1 MRLYWTL
8 LTTLLMTSLLS
19 ASELTGKVTSAG
31 KPLPGAVITAHAGDV
46 TETSSTGEDGAFS
59 LQVAGTG
66 PVTLEIALFGFQPFK
81 RIVSS
86 EEAGKPLSLNLEL
99 IAPRLTARP
108 GGGQAVPEWAQSL
121 NAQGEGIATPTP
133 AVEAA
138 TPDATESADSLLV
151 QGSMQ
156 RAGLDLP
163 GGAPGFGPGGMGEG
177 QNGGFGGSGAPAGG
191 GAGGGGGG
199 FGGRGGGGGGFGGR
213 GGGGMGGPRG
223 GGGGMPDFANM
234 SPEER
239 QKAIAEMRA
248 RRGSNGPQVFGNNTS
263 NRRQQYRGG
272 AFWNFR
278 NSGMDASSFALNG
291 AQVTKPTYNNSTYG
305 ASLGGPLPLPS
316 SLAKGSFF
324 FLNYTGARGS
334 NGSAM
339 YGIVPTLAER
349 SGDFSETLLP
359 RTQQPVSLFDPSTKA
374 PFPGGVIP
382 STQISSI
389 ASGLLAFYPLP
400 NQAGATQNYRLLYT
414 TPQNSD
420 SLNTRFSKTIG
431 KNQFGATIN
440 WQRRSGINQQL
451 FGFQDP
457 TSGYGINSSLT
468 YSRTFSPHL
477 VFNSSAR
484 YNMNRNE
491 TTSFF
496 SNGANVAETLGIQGA
511 STNPLNYG
519 PPNLSFTNFSSL
531 SDSNPTLR
539 RIQTMTGSASLR
551 YTRGKHAIAMGT
563 DYTRNIWD
571 LLIEQNAR
579 GTLFFGGSSTAE
591 LDANGRP
598 VPNTGYDLADFLL
611 GYIQQ
616 STIRSGGY
624 DTYPRSNQVDGYVQD
639 EWSIRKNLTINVGV
653 RYDYAAPFTEKYGRM
668 VNLDIAPGFTAATP
682 VVAGGTG
689 PYSGKF
695 PNALINPDFNKFSPR
710 LGIAYRP
717 GTKRRTVIRSGFSLF
732 YDNSIYNRIPARL
745 TAQPPFAETSTFIT
759 SAANVLNLQDP
770 FTGPANETVTNTY
783 AVDKNLPT
791 PYATTWSLSLEHELP
806 GSLVASTTYIGT
818 KGTHLDV
825 SLWPNRLT
833 SGTTTTTSNASG
845 YTYDTTVGNSIF
857 NALQFRL
864 NRRLR
869 KGLQWTA
876 YYQFS
881 KSIDDAT
888 TIGGAGS
895 TVIQNSNDIEADR
908 GLSSFDHRHTFTFS
922 TMAVSPFGPR
932 GLYMKRGDTFA
943 SKLLSDWS
951 ATANL
956 TLQTGTPLTATVLG
970 TSADPSGTGAI
981 GSERADATGLPINS
995 GSGPFNLLAFTVPLA
1010 GQYGNA
1016 GRNTIPGPGMISLN
1030 ATFGRTIQ
1038 FGDSARR
1045 SLDIRLSANN
1055 VLNHV
1060 NITSWGTVVNSA
1072 SYGLPSA
1079 AGAMRTLSLSV
1090 RLRF

>member
-1 MRLYWTL
+1 
-8 LTTLLMTSLLS
+8 MTSLLP
-19 ASELTGKVTSAG
+19 AVDLTGKVTSAG
-31 KPLPGAVITAHAGDV
+31 KPLPGAVLIAHAGEI
-46 TETSSTGEDGAFS
+46 TETSSTGEDGAFTLS
-59 LQVAGTG
+59 VAGAV
-66 PVTLEIALFGFQPFK
+66 PVTLEVTLFGFQPY
-81 RIVSS
+81 RATISP
-86 EEAGKPLSLNLEL
+86 EEAAKPLSLNLEL
-99 IAPRLTARP
+99 ITPRPTPSRP
-108 GGGQAVPEWAQSL
+108 GASQASPAWAQSS
-121 NAQGEGIATPTP
+121 NAQGTDTLATTTTP
-133 AVEAA
+133 AVEGSA
-138 TPDATESADSLLV
+138 PESSESADSVLV

-156 RAGLDLP
+156 RASVDLP
-163 GGAPGFGPGGMGEG
+163 AGAPGFGSGGMGEG
-177 QNGGFGGSGAPAGG
+177 PNGGLAGG
-191 GAGGGGGG
+191 GQGEGAGGTGFGRGGGSGG
-199 FGGRGGGGGGFGGR
+199 FGGRGGGGGGFGGAR
-213 GGGGMGGPRG
+213 
-223 GGGGMPDFANM
+223 GGGMPDFANM

-239 QKAIAEMRA
+239 QKAVAEMRR
-248 RRGSNGPQVFGNNTS
+248 RRGNSGPEVFGNNAT

-278 NSGMDASSFALNG
+278 NSAMDASSFALNG
-291 AQVTKPTYNNSTYG
+291 AQVTKPSYNNSTYG
-305 ASLGGPLPLPS
+305 ASLGGPLPLPA

-324 FLNYTGARGS
+324 FLNYTGARGAS
-334 NGSAM
+334 GSST
-339 YGIVPTLAER
+339 YGIVPTVAER
-349 SGDFSETLLP
+349 AGDFSATLNSSTKQL
-359 RTQQPVSLFDPSTKA
+359 VSLFDPLTKA
-374 PFPGGVIP
+374 PIPGGIIP
-382 STQISSI
+382 STQLNSI
-389 ASGLLAFYPLP
+389 AAGLLAFYPLP
-400 NQAGATQNYRLLYT
+400 NQTGATQNYRLLYT

-420 SLNTRFSKTIG
+420 SLNTRISKTVG

-468 YSRTFSPHL
+468 YSRTFTPRL
-477 VFNSSAR
+477 VFNASAR

-491 TTSFF
+491 TTSYF
-496 SNGANVAETLGIQGA
+496 SNGENVAQKLGIQGA

-519 PPNLSFTNFSSL
+519 PPNLSFTNFASL

-539 RIQTMTGSASLR
+539 RVQTMTGSAGLR
-551 YTRGKHAIAMGT
+551 YTRGAHAIALGA
-563 DYTRNIWD
+563 DFTRNIWD
-571 LLIEQNAR
+571 LLAEQNAR
-579 GTLFFGGSSTAE
+579 GTLFFGGSSTAAV
-591 LDANGRP
+591 DANGKS
-598 VPNTGYDLADFLL
+598 VANTGYDLADFLL
-611 GYIQQ
+611 GYVQQ

-624 DTYPRSNQVDGYVQD
+624 DTYPRSHQVDGYVQD
-639 EWSIRKNLTINVGV
+639 EWSLRKNLTLNVGV
-653 RYDYAAPFTEKYGRM
+653 RYDYASPFTEKYGRM
-668 VNLDIAPGFTAATP
+668 VNLDVAPGFTAVTP

-695 PNALINPDFNKFSPR
+695 SNALVNSDFNKFSPR
-710 LGIAYRP
+710 LGLAYRP

-732 YDNSIYNRIPARL
+732 YDNSIYNRIPGRL

-759 SAANVLNLQDP
+759 SASNILGLQSP
-770 FTGPANETVTNTY
+770 FTGPANVTVTNTY
-783 AVDKNLPT
+783 AVDRNLRT

-806 GSLVASTTYIGT
+806 GSLVASATYLGT

-825 SLWPNRLT
+825 ALWPNRLT
-833 SGTTTTTSNASG
+833 SGTTTTSNASG

-876 YYQFS
+876 YYQWS

-908 GLSSFDHRHTFTFS
+908 GLSSFDRRHNFTFS

-932 GLYMKRGDTFA
+932 GQFMKRGDTLV

-956 TLQTGTPLTATVLG
+956 TLQTGAPLTATVLG
-970 TSADPSGTGAI
+970 TSADPSGTGAV
-981 GSERADATGLPINS
+981 GSGRADATGLPINS
-995 GSGPFNLLAFTVPLA
+995 GSGPFNLLAFSVPA
-1010 GQYGNA
+1010 SGQYGTA
-1016 GRNTIPGPGMISLN
+1016 GRNTIPGPGTLSLN

-1045 SLDIRLSANN
+1045 SLDIRLTANN

-1060 NITSWGTVVNSA
+1060 NITSWGTVVNS
-1072 SYGLPSA
+1072 SNYGLA
-1079 AGAMRTLSLSV
+1079 AGAGGMRTLSLSLRV
-1090 RLRF
+1090 RF